1 MLHPFSSVTHSKR
14 QAATEVCQLGEE
26 GRILSCNNER
36 CSYNSYLEVSIT
48 VSIGAQIA
56 LLVFF
61 IACSAFFSSGETAIT
76 SLDEG
81 RLRYLV
87 NAYRKKR
94 RGLSLLLD
102 EPNDMITAL
111 LILNNLT
118 NVAASS
124 LMTLL
129 ALRLTSHGLPAYQA
143 AALATGVMTVS
154 LLIFGEITPKNFA
167 MNNAERFTLA
177 TINEIY
183 LLTRVLRPFIFIFR
197 GIASLI
203 MHMFGEDLAQE
214 EPLAVSDEQIETLI
228 DASEE
233 SGLID
238 AQGGE
243 MIRRILDFDEI
254 TAEQV
259 MIPRMD
265 VQAIEVRTSPRRAR
279 EIVAEGGHSRF
290 PVYDKLPDNVVGTLY
305 AKDLLAEVDNPQTS
319 LHGLLRPIYYAP
331 TTKPIN
337 ILLREFQRERVH
349 MAAVIDEFGGMAG
362 IVTLEDII
370 EEIVGEIEDEY
381 DSPAILIKRVSP
393 DEALVSG
400 EVSVHDLNR
409 TMDIDLPESEGV
421 TVTGLLLHRLEAMPN
436 VGDEVRVGPVLLTV
450 KETTDREMTAVS
462 ILVDRDL
469 EAEEE

>member
-1 MLHPFSSVTHSKR
+1 M
-14 QAATEVCQLGEE
+14 
-26 GRILSCNNER
+26 
-36 CSYNSYLEVSIT
+36 
-48 VSIGAQIA
+48 SIGAQIA

-61 IACSAFFSSGETAIT
+61 VVCSAYFSSAETAIT

-81 RLRYLV
+81 RLHYLV
-87 NAYRKKR
+87 KTHRKRR

-129 ALRLTSHGLPAYQA
+129 AVRVVGHGLPAYQA
-143 AALATGVMTVS
+143 GLLATGVMTVS

-167 MNNAERFTLA
+167 KNNAERFTLA
-177 TINEIY
+177 TINQIY
-183 LLTRVLRPFIFIFR
+183 LYTRLLRPFIFVFR
-197 GIASLI
+197 GIASMI
-203 MHMFGEDLAQE
+203 MRIFGEDLAQE

-233 SGLID
+233 RGLID
-238 AQGGE
+238 VRDGE

-259 MIPRMD
+259 MVPRMD
-265 VQAIEVRTSPRRAR
+265 VQAIEIRTSPRRAR
-279 EIVAEGGHSRF
+279 EIVAENGYSRF
-290 PVYDKLPDNVVGTLY
+290 PVYDKVPDNVVGTLY
-305 AKDLLAEVDNPQTS
+305 AKDLLEEVDNPQTS
-319 LHGLLRPIYYAP
+319 LHDLLRPIYYTP

-337 ILLREFQRERVH
+337 ILLREFQRDRVH
-349 MAAVIDEFGGMAG
+349 VAVVIDEFGGMAG

-381 DSPAILIKRVSP
+381 DSPAILIKRISP

-409 TMDIDLPESEGV
+409 TMDVDLPEDEGV

-436 VGDEVRVGPVLLTV
+436 AGDEVRIGSVLLTV
-450 KETTDREMTAVS
+450 KSTTEREITAVR
-462 ILVDRDL
+462 LVVDRNL
-469 EAEEE
+469 EAQEEE

>member
-1 MLHPFSSVTHSKR
+1 M
-14 QAATEVCQLGEE
+14 
-26 GRILSCNNER
+26 
-36 CSYNSYLEVSIT
+36 
-48 VSIGAQIA
+48 SIGAQIA

-61 IACSAFFSSGETAIT
+61 IVCSAYFSSAETAIT

-81 RLRYLV
+81 RLHYLI
-87 NAYRKKR
+87 NTHRKKK

-129 ALRLTSHGLPAYQA
+129 SVRIVGHGLPAYQA
-143 AALATGVMTVS
+143 GLLATGVMTVS

-167 MNNAERFTLA
+167 KNNAERFALA
-177 TINEIY
+177 TINQIHVF
-183 LLTRVLRPFIFIFR
+183 TRLLRPLIFIFR
-197 GIASLI
+197 KIAYLI
-203 MHMFGEDLAQE
+203 MRLFGEDLAQE

-238 AQGGE
+238 AQDGE

-259 MIPRMD
+259 MVPRMD
-265 VQAIEVRTSPRRAR
+265 VEAIEVRTSPRKAR
-279 EIVAEGGHSRF
+279 EIVAEDGHSRF
-290 PVYDKLPDNVVGTLY
+290 PVYDKVPDNVVGTLY
-305 AKDLLAEVDNPQTS
+305 AKDLLAEVDNPQMS
-319 LHGLLRPIYYAP
+319 LHSLLRPIYYTP

-349 MAAVIDEFGGMAG
+349 MAVVIDEFGGMAG

-381 DSPAILIKRVSP
+381 DSPAILIKRVSS
-393 DEALVSG
+393 DEAVVSG

-409 TMDIDLPESEGV
+409 TMDIDLPEDEGV

-436 VGDEVRVGPVLLTV
+436 VGDVVRVGAVSLAV
-450 KETTDREMTAVS
+450 EGTTQREITAVR

-469 EAEEE
+469 EEAEEEEE

>member
-1 MLHPFSSVTHSKR
+1 M
-14 QAATEVCQLGEE
+14 
-26 GRILSCNNER
+26 
-36 CSYNSYLEVSIT
+36 
-48 VSIGAQIA
+48 SIGAQIA

-61 IACSAFFSSGETAIT
+61 IACSAYFSSSETAIT

-81 RLRYLV
+81 RLHYLI
-87 NAYRKKR
+87 NTHRKKKL
-94 RGLSLLLD
+94 GLSLLLD

-111 LILNNLT
+111 LIMNNLT

-129 ALRLTSHGLPAYQA
+129 SVRIIGQGLPAYQA
-143 AALATGVMTVS
+143 GLLATGVMTVS
-154 LLIFGEITPKNFA
+154 LLVFGEITPKNFA
-167 MNNAERFTLA
+167 KNNAERFALA
-177 TINEIY
+177 TINQIY
-183 LLTRVLRPFIFIFR
+183 LFTKLLRPFIFVFR
-197 GIASLI
+197 GIAYLI
-203 MHMFGEDLAQE
+203 MRMFGEDLAQE

-238 AQGGE
+238 AQDGE

-259 MIPRMD
+259 MVPRMD
-265 VQAIEVRTSPRRAR
+265 VQAIEVRTSPRKAR
-279 EIVAEGGHSRF
+279 EIVAEDGHSRF

-305 AKDLLAEVDNPQTS
+305 AKDLLAEVDNPRTS
-319 LHGLLRPIYYAP
+319 LHGLLRPIYYTP

-349 MAAVIDEFGGMAG
+349 MAVVIDEFGGMAG

-381 DSPAILIKRVSP
+381 DSPAILIKRISP

-409 TMDIDLPESEGV
+409 TMDIDLPEDEGV
-421 TVTGLLLHRLEAMPN
+421 TITGLLLHRLEAMPS
-436 VGDEVRVGPVLLTV
+436 VGDEVRVGPVTLNV
-450 KETTDREMTAVS
+450 KGTTEREITSVYVLVDREM
-462 ILVDRDL
+462 
-469 EAEEE
+469 EEEEEE

>member
-1 MLHPFSSVTHSKR
+1 M
-14 QAATEVCQLGEE
+14 
-26 GRILSCNNER
+26 
-36 CSYNSYLEVSIT
+36 
-48 VSIGAQIA
+48 
-56 LLVFF
+56 
-61 IACSAFFSSGETAIT
+61 
-76 SLDEG
+76 
-81 RLRYLV
+81 
-87 NAYRKKR
+87 
-94 RGLSLLLD
+94 LLLD

-118 NVAASS
+118 NVGSSS

-129 ALRLTSHGLPAYQA
+129 AVRVIGHGLPAYQA
-143 AALATGVMTVS
+143 GFLATGVMTVS

-167 MNNAERFTLA
+167 KNNAERFTLA
-177 TINEIY
+177 TINQIY
-183 LLTRVLRPFIFIFR
+183 LFTRVLRPFIFVFR
-197 GIASLI
+197 GIASMI
-203 MHMFGEDLAQE
+203 MRLFGEDLAQE

-233 SGLID
+233 RGLID
-238 AQGGE
+238 AQDGD

-259 MIPRMD
+259 MVPRMD
-265 VQAIEVRTSPRRAR
+265 VRAIEVRTSPRRAR
-279 EIVAEGGHSRF
+279 EIVAEDGHSRF

-305 AKDLLAEVDNPQTS
+305 AKDLLAQVDNPQTS
-319 LHGLLRPIYYAP
+319 LHGLLRPIYYTP

-337 ILLREFQRERVH
+337 VLLREFQREQVH
-349 MAAVIDEFGGMAG
+349 MAVVIDEFGGMAG

-381 DSPAILIKRVSP
+381 DSPAVLIKRISP

-409 TMDIDLPESEGV
+409 SMNIDLPEDEGV
-421 TVTGLLLHRLEAMPN
+421 TITGLLLHRLEAMPN
-436 VGDEVRVGPVLLTV
+436 VGDEVTVGPVSLTV
-450 KETTDREMTAVS
+450 KETTEREITAVS
-462 ILVDRDL
+462 ILVDRNH

>member
-1 MLHPFSSVTHSKR
+1 
-14 QAATEVCQLGEE
+14 
-26 GRILSCNNER
+26 
-36 CSYNSYLEVSIT
+36 VSIT

-61 IACSAFFSSGETAIT
+61 ILCSAYFSSAETAIT

-81 RLRYLV
+81 RLHYLV
-87 NAYRKKR
+87 NTHRKKR
-94 RGLSLLLD
+94 RGLTLLLD

-124 LMTLL
+124 LMTLFSV
-129 ALRLTSHGLPAYQA
+129 RVIGQNLPSYQA
-143 AALATGVMTVS
+143 GLLATGVMTIS

-167 MNNAERFTLA
+167 KNNAERFALA
-177 TINEIY
+177 TINQIY
-183 LLTRVLRPFIFIFR
+183 LFTRILRPFIFVFR
-197 GIASLI
+197 GIAYLI
-203 MHMFGEDLAQE
+203 MRTFGEDLAQE

-233 SGLID
+233 SGLLD
-238 AQGGE
+238 AQDGE

-259 MIPRMD
+259 MVPRMD

-279 EIVAEGGHSRF
+279 EMVAEDGHSRF
-290 PVYDKLPDNVVGTLY
+290 PVYDKVPDNVVGTLY

-319 LHGLLRPIYYAP
+319 LHSLLRPIYYTP

-349 MAAVIDEFGGMAG
+349 MAVVIDEFGGMAG

-409 TMDIDLPESEGV
+409 TMDIDLPEDEGV

-436 VGDEVRVGPVLLTV
+436 VGDTVRVGSALLTV
-450 KETTDREMTAVS
+450 EGTTEREITAVRV
-462 ILVDRDL
+462 LVDRDL
-469 EAEEE
+469 EPEEE

>member
-1 MLHPFSSVTHSKR
+1 M
-14 QAATEVCQLGEE
+14 
-26 GRILSCNNER
+26 
-36 CSYNSYLEVSIT
+36 
-48 VSIGAQIA
+48 
-56 LLVFF
+56 
-61 IACSAFFSSGETAIT
+61 
-76 SLDEG
+76 
-81 RLRYLV
+81 
-87 NAYRKKR
+87 
-94 RGLSLLLD
+94 LLD

-124 LMTLL
+124 LMTLFSV
-129 ALRLTSHGLPAYQA
+129 RVIGHNLPSYQA
-143 AALATGVMTVS
+143 GLLATGVMTIS

-167 MNNAERFTLA
+167 KNNAERFALT
-177 TINEIY
+177 TINQIY
-183 LLTRVLRPFIFIFR
+183 LFTRILRPFIFVFR
-197 GIASLI
+197 GIAYVI
-203 MHMFGEDLAQE
+203 MRTFGEDLAQE

-233 SGLID
+233 SGLLD
-238 AQGGE
+238 AQDGE

-259 MIPRMD
+259 MVPRMD

-279 EIVAEGGHSRF
+279 EMVAEDGHSRF
-290 PVYDKLPDNVVGTLY
+290 PVYDKVPDNVVGTLY

-319 LHGLLRPIYYAP
+319 LHSLLRPIYYTP

-349 MAAVIDEFGGMAG
+349 MAVVIDEFGGMAG

-400 EVSVHDLNR
+400 EISVHDLNR
-409 TMDIDLPESEGV
+409 TMDIDLPEDEGV

-436 VGDEVRVGPVLLTV
+436 VGDAVRVGSALLTV
-450 KETTDREMTAVS
+450 EGTTEREITAVRV
-462 ILVDRDL
+462 LVDRDL
-469 EAEEE
+469 EPEEE